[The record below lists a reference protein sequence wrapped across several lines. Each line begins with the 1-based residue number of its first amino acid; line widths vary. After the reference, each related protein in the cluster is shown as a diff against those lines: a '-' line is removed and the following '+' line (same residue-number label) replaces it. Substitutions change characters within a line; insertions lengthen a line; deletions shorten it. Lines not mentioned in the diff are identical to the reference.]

1 MSTEKLYLKQNVL
14 MEPLV
19 DQWYAWAHLISPAT
33 AAMNISERHLRIM
46 NSYIDS
52 PDVHESAVKN
62 PKMLGGPF
70 VDYKRKR
77 VNEMKALKEH
87 TLRTRAPMLA
97 LAKAI
102 NELDAMLRT
111 EPDGSS
117 LEPFYPKVPDILR
130 GYVELFYDLNNR
142 ASFRFIEPLLYQSEF
157 YECSAQSLMFS
168 LMLHDHRPFVLS
180 TPRLG
185 DPEDIHLQI
194 PFNSPGIDDLFRMKR
209 VAQPYDFVKNAL
221 GIPDAQDGPFQRL
234 FTSEPP
240 AAYKAYDG
248 PTARWRYFG
257 HACILVETP
266 TTTILLDPIL
276 SYAYEAEVPRYTYAD
291 LPEVIDYVL
300 ITHNHQDH
308 ILFETILQL
317 RHKIRHVVVPRNGNG
332 ALQDPSLRLLLEQI
346 GFKNVIELNELE
358 SIPTKSGSILG
369 VPFLGEHAD
378 LNIHTKLAYRVD
390 IDGHTLLFAAD
401 SCNIEPAL
409 YKHFTKLYGGVEVLF
424 LGMECDGAPMSWVYG
439 ALHTQPID
447 RKKDRTRRL
456 AGSNYERGMAIVD
469 EFKPKEVYVYA
480 MGQEPWLSYITS
492 IKYTD
497 ESNPIVAS
505 NKLIAECLKRG
516 IASERLF
523 GEREI
528 FLTSKS
534 DEDFSI

>member
-1 MSTEKLYLKQNVL
+1 MSNEELYLKQNVL

-33 AAMNISERHLRIM
+33 AAMNICERHLRIM
-46 NSYIDS
+46 NSYIES

-77 VNEMKALKEH
+77 VDEMKELKER
-87 TLRTRAPMLA
+87 TLRERAQMLA
-97 LAKAI
+97 LAQAI
-102 NELDAMLRT
+102 KDLDTMLRT
-111 EPDGSS
+111 EPDGFS
-117 LEPFYPKVPDILR
+117 LEPFYQKVPEMLR
-130 GYVELFYDLNNR
+130 GYVELLYDLNNR
-142 ASFRFIEPLLYQSEF
+142 ASFRFIEPLLYQSDF
-157 YECSAQSLMFS
+157 YDDSTQSLMFS
-168 LMLHDHRPFVLS
+168 LVLHDHRPFVLS

-185 DPEDIHLQI
+185 DPEDVHLRI
-194 PFNSPGIDDLFRMKR
+194 PFKSPGLDELFKMKR
-209 VAQPYDFVKNAL
+209 EPQSYSFIKDAL
-221 GIPDAQDGPFQRL
+221 GIPDGSDGRFRQF
-234 FTSEPP
+234 FTPETPVP
-240 AAYKAYDG
+240 YKVYEG

-266 TTTILLDPIL
+266 TTTVLLDPML
-276 SYAYEAEVPRYTYAD
+276 SYVYEAEVPRYTYAD
-291 LPEVIDYVL
+291 LPEVIDYAL

-317 RHKIRHVVVPRNGNG
+317 RHKIRHIVVPRNGNG
-332 ALQDPSLRLLLEQI
+332 ALQDPSLRLLLQQI
-346 GFKNVIELNELE
+346 GFKNVIELAELE

-390 IDGHTLLFAAD
+390 VDGHTLLFAAD

-409 YKHFTKLYGGVEVLF
+409 YRHFAKLYGGVEVLF

-456 AGSNYERGMAIVD
+456 AGSNYERGMAIID
-469 EFKPKEVYVYA
+469 ELKPKEVYVYA

-497 ESNPIVAS
+497 ESNPIIAS
-505 NKLIAECLKRG
+505 NKLIAECRQRG
-516 IASERLF
+516 LASERLF
-523 GEREI
+523 GEREM
-528 FLTSKS
+528 FLT
-534 DEDFSI
+534 

>member
-1 MSTEKLYLKQNVL
+1 MSNQKVYLKQNVL

-19 DQWYAWAHLISPAT
+19 DHWYAWAHLISPGT

-46 NSYIDS
+46 NSYIDA

-70 VDYKRKR
+70 VDFKRKR
-77 VNEMKALKEH
+77 VEEMQDLKER
-87 TLRTRAPMLA
+87 TLRERAQMLA
-97 LAKAI
+97 LAQAI
-102 NELDAMLRT
+102 KDLDATLRS

-117 LEPFYPKVPDILR
+117 LEPFYQKVPKPLR
-130 GYVELFYDLNNR
+130 GYVELLYDLNNH
-142 ASFRFIEPLLYQSEF
+142 ASFRFIEALLYQSEF
-157 YECSAQSLMFS
+157 YDDSTQSLMFS
-168 LMLHDHRPFVLS
+168 LVLHDHRPFVLS

-185 DPEDIHLQI
+185 DPTDVHLKI
-194 PFNSPGIDDLFRMKR
+194 PFKSPGIDELFRMKR
-209 VAQPYDFVKNAL
+209 DSQPYAVVKDAL
-221 GIPDAQDGPFQRL
+221 GVPEEDDERFSQFFSA
-234 FTSEPP
+234 SPP
-240 AAYKAYDG
+240 PRYEAYAG

-266 TTTILLDPIL
+266 TTTILLDPML

-291 LPEVIDYVL
+291 LPDVIDYAL

-317 RHKIRHVVVPRNGNG
+317 RHKIRHIVVPRNGNG
-332 ALQDPSLRLLLEQI
+332 ALQDPSLRLLLQQI
-346 GFKNVIELNELE
+346 GFKDVIELSELE

-378 LNIHTKLAYRVD
+378 LNIYTKLAYRVEVD
-390 IDGHTLLFAAD
+390 DHTLLFAAD

-409 YKHFTKLYGGVEVLF
+409 YQHFAKRYGGVEVLF

-456 AGSNYERGMAIVD
+456 AGSNYERGMAIID
-469 EFKPKEVYVYA
+469 ELKPKEVYVYA

-497 ESNPIVAS
+497 ESNPIIAS
-505 NKLIAECLKRG
+505 NKLIATCRERG
-516 IASERLF
+516 LASERLF
-523 GEREI
+523 GEREM
-528 FLTSKS
+528 FLT
-534 DEDFSI
+534 

>member
-1 MSTEKLYLKQNVL
+1 MSNEELYLKQNVL

-33 AAMNISERHLRIM
+33 AAMNICERHLRIM
-46 NSYIDS
+46 NSYIES

-77 VNEMKALKEH
+77 VDEMKELKER
-87 TLRTRAPMLA
+87 TLRERAQMLA
-97 LAKAI
+97 LAQAI
-102 NELDAMLRT
+102 KDLDTMLRT
-111 EPDGSS
+111 EPDGFS
-117 LEPFYPKVPDILR
+117 LEPFYQKVPEILR
-130 GYVELFYDLNNR
+130 GYIELLYDLNNR
-142 ASFRFIEPLLYQSEF
+142 ASFRFIEPLLYQSDF
-157 YECSAQSLMFS
+157 YDDSTQSLMFS
-168 LMLHDHRPFVLS
+168 LVLHDHRPFVLS

-185 DPEDIHLQI
+185 DPEDVHLRI
-194 PFNSPGIDDLFRMKR
+194 PFKSPGLDELFKMKR
-209 VAQPYDFVKNAL
+209 EPQSYSFIKDAL
-221 GIPDAQDGPFQRL
+221 GIPDGSDGRFRQF
-234 FTSEPP
+234 FTPETPVP
-240 AAYKAYDG
+240 YKVYEG

-266 TTTILLDPIL
+266 TTTVLLDPML
-276 SYAYEAEVPRYTYAD
+276 SYVYEAEVPRYTYAD
-291 LPEVIDYVL
+291 LPEVIDYAL

-317 RHKIRHVVVPRNGNG
+317 RHKIRHIVVPRNGNG
-332 ALQDPSLRLLLEQI
+332 ALQDPSLRLLLQQI
-346 GFKNVIELNELE
+346 GFKNVIVLAELE

-390 IDGHTLLFAAD
+390 VDGHTLLFAAD

-409 YKHFTKLYGGVEVLF
+409 YRHFAKLYGGVEVLF

-456 AGSNYERGMAIVD
+456 AGSNYERGMAIID
-469 EFKPKEVYVYA
+469 ELKPKEVYVYA

-497 ESNPIVAS
+497 ESNPIIAS
-505 NKLIAECLKRG
+505 NKLIAECRQRG
-516 IASERLF
+516 LASERLF
-523 GEREI
+523 GEREM
-528 FLTSKS
+528 FLT
-534 DEDFSI
+534 

>member
-1 MSTEKLYLKQNVL
+1 MNTENLYLKQNVL

-33 AAMNISERHLRIM
+33 AAMNISERHMRIM

-52 PDVHESAVKN
+52 PDVHESAAKN

-77 VNEMKALKEH
+77 VAEITELRDR
-87 TLRTRAPMLA
+87 TLCERAPMFA
-97 LAKAI
+97 MAQAI
-102 NELDAMLRT
+102 KELDTMLCT
-111 EPDGSS
+111 QTDGSS
-117 LEPFYPKVPDILR
+117 LEPFYQRIPEILR
-130 GYVELFYDLNNR
+130 GYVELSYDLNGR
-142 ASFRFIEPLLYQSEF
+142 ASFRFVEPLLYQSEF
-157 YECSAQSLMFS
+157 YDETAQSLMFS
-168 LMLHDHRPFVLS
+168 LVLNDHRPFVLS

-185 DPEDIHLQI
+185 DPEDIHLRI
-194 PFNSPGIDDLFRMKR
+194 PFKSPGIDALFRRKR
-209 VAQPYDFVKNAL
+209 VALEYTLVKESLAV
-221 GIPDAQDGPFQRL
+221 PDEQDDAFRKL
-234 FTSEPP
+234 FTPEAPIP
-240 AAYKAYDG
+240 YKQYEG

-291 LPEVIDYVL
+291 LPETIDYVL

-317 RHKIRHVVVPRNGNG
+317 RHKIRHIVVPRNGNG

-358 SIPTKSGSILG
+358 RIPTKSGSILG
-369 VPFLGEHAD
+369 VPFFGEHAD
-378 LNIHTKLAYRVD
+378 LNIQTKLAYKVEV
-390 IDGHTLLFAAD
+390 DGHSLLFAAD

-409 YKHFTKLYGGVEVLF
+409 YKHFAKLYGGVEVLF

-439 ALHTQPID
+439 ALHTNPID

-456 AGSNYERGMAIVD
+456 AGSNYERGMAIIS
-469 EFKPKEVYVYA
+469 ELKPREVYVYA

-505 NKLIAECLKRG
+505 NKLIAECRQHG

-523 GEREI
+523 GEREM
-528 FLTSKS
+528 FLS
-534 DEDFSI
+534 

>member
-1 MSTEKLYLKQNVL
+1 MSNEKLYLKQNVL

-46 NSYIDS
+46 NSYIES
-52 PDVHESAVKN
+52 PNVHESAVKN

-77 VNEMKALKEH
+77 VDEMKELKDR
-87 TLRTRAPMLA
+87 TLRERAQMLA
-97 LAKAI
+97 MAQAI
-102 NELDAMLRT
+102 KELDAMLCT
-111 EPDGSS
+111 EPDGFS
-117 LEPFYPKVPDILR
+117 LEPLYQRVPEILR
-130 GYVELFYDLNNR
+130 GYVELLYDLNNR
-142 ASFRFIEPLLYQSEF
+142 ASFRFIEPLLYQSQF
-157 YECSAQSLMFS
+157 YDDSTQSLMFS
-168 LMLHDHRPFVLS
+168 LVLHDHRPFVLS

-185 DPEDIHLQI
+185 DPEDVHLRT
-194 PFNSPGIDDLFRMKR
+194 PFKSPGLDELFKMKR
-209 VAQPYDFVKNAL
+209 EPQSYGYIKDAMEVPDESDAL
-221 GIPDAQDGPFQRL
+221 FQRF
-234 FTSEPP
+234 FTPEPP
-240 AAYKAYDG
+240 APYKAYEG

-266 TTTILLDPIL
+266 TTTILLDPML
-276 SYAYEAEVPRYTYAD
+276 SYVYEAEVPRYTYAD
-291 LPEVIDYVL
+291 LPEVIDYAL

-317 RHKIRHVVVPRNGNG
+317 RHKIRHIVVPRNGNG
-332 ALQDPSLRLLLEQI
+332 ALQDPSLRLLLQQI

-369 VPFLGEHAD
+369 VPFFGEHAD
-378 LNIHTKLAYRVD
+378 LNIHTKLAYRVEV
-390 IDGHTLLFAAD
+390 DGHTLLFAAD

-409 YKHFTKLYGGVEVLF
+409 YQHFAGLYGGVEGLF

-439 ALHTQPID
+439 PLHTQPID

-456 AGSNYERGMAIVD
+456 AGSNYERGMAIID
-469 EFKPKEVYVYA
+469 ELKPQEVYIYA

-497 ESNPIVAS
+497 ESNPIIAS
-505 NKLIAECLKRG
+505 NKLIAECRERG
-516 IASERLF
+516 LASERLF
-523 GEREI
+523 GEREM
-528 FLTSKS
+528 FLT
-534 DEDFSI
+534 

>member
-1 MSTEKLYLKQNVL
+1 MNTETVYLKQNVL

-33 AAMNISERHLRIM
+33 AAMNISERHMRIM
-46 NSYIDS
+46 KSYIDS

-77 VNEMKALKEH
+77 VAEIAELREC
-87 TLRTRAPMLA
+87 TLRDRAPMFA
-97 LAKAI
+97 MAQAI
-102 NELDAMLRT
+102 KELDTMLCT
-111 EPDGSS
+111 EADGSS
-117 LEPFYPKVPDILR
+117 LEPFYQRVPEGLR
-130 GYVELFYDLNNR
+130 GYVELFYDLNAR
-142 ASFRFIEPLLYQSEF
+142 ASFRFVEPLLYRSEF
-157 YECSAQSLMFS
+157 YDETAQSVMFS
-168 LMLHDHRPFVLS
+168 LVLHDHRPFVLS

-185 DPEDIHLQI
+185 DPGDIHLRI
-194 PFNSPGIDDLFRMKR
+194 PFGSPGIDELFRMKR
-209 VAQPYDFVKNAL
+209 VAQPYASVKEAL
-221 GIPDAQDGPFQRL
+221 AVPDEQDEAFRNL
-234 FTSEPP
+234 FTAEGSIPYQP
-240 AAYKAYDG
+240 YQG

-291 LPEVIDYVL
+291 LPETIDYVL

-317 RHKIRHVVVPRNGNG
+317 RHKIRYIVVPRNGNG

-358 SIPTKSGSILG
+358 SIQTKSGSILG
-369 VPFLGEHAD
+369 VPFFGEHAD
-378 LNIHTKLAYRVD
+378 LNIQTKLAYKVEV
-390 IDGHTLLFAAD
+390 DGHSLLFAAD

-409 YKHFTKLYGGVEVLF
+409 YKHFARLYGGVEVLF

-456 AGSNYERGMAIVD
+456 AGSNYIRGMAIVD
-469 EFKPKEVYVYA
+469 ELNPREVYVYA

-505 NKLIAECLKRG
+505 NRLIAECRQRG

-523 GEREI
+523 GEREM
-528 FLTSKS
+528 FMS
-534 DEDFSI
+534 

>member
-1 MSTEKLYLKQNVL
+1 MSNQKLYLKQNVL

-46 NSYIDS
+46 NSYIDA

-70 VDYKRKR
+70 VDFKRKR
-77 VNEMKALKEH
+77 VEEMKELKER
-87 TLRTRAPMLA
+87 TLRERARMLA
-97 LAKAI
+97 LAQAI
-102 NELDAMLRT
+102 KDLDAMLRT

-117 LEPFYPKVPDILR
+117 LEPFYQKVPKPLR
-130 GYVELFYDLNNR
+130 GYVELLYDLNNHV
-142 ASFRFIEPLLYQSEF
+142 SFRFIEALLYQSEF
-157 YECSAQSLMFS
+157 YDPSTQSLMFS
-168 LMLHDHRPFVLS
+168 LVLHDHRPFVLS

-185 DPEDIHLQI
+185 DPSDVHLKI
-194 PFNSPGIDDLFRMKR
+194 PFKSPGIDELFKMKR
-209 VAQPYDFVKNAL
+209 DPQPYSVVKDIL
-221 GIPDAQDGPFQRL
+221 SIPEEDDERFSQF
-234 FTSEPP
+234 FTTSPP
-240 AAYKAYDG
+240 PCYSAYAG

-266 TTTILLDPIL
+266 TTTILLDPML

-291 LPEVIDYVL
+291 LPDVIDYAL

-332 ALQDPSLRLLLEQI
+332 ALQDPSLRLLLQQI
-346 GFKNVIELNELE
+346 GFKDVIELSELE

-378 LNIHTKLAYRVD
+378 LNIYTKLAYRVEV
-390 IDGHTLLFAAD
+390 DGHTLLFAAD

-409 YKHFTKLYGGVEVLF
+409 YQHFAKRYGGVEVLF

-456 AGSNYERGMAIVD
+456 AGSNYERGMAIID
-469 EFKPKEVYVYA
+469 ELKPKEVYVYA

-497 ESNPIVAS
+497 ESNPIIAS
-505 NKLIAECLKRG
+505 NKLIATCRERG
-516 IASERLF
+516 LASERLF
-523 GEREI
+523 GEREM
-528 FLTSKS
+528 FLT
-534 DEDFSI
+534 